1 MPYAPS
7 TGIYTPASGAESA
20 APGQVIRSLTWNSIF
35 TDLSTA
41 LTQVGAA
48 TWIKSPRVIS
58 SAGATTLLASDGVVY
73 VEAAVS
79 TIFMQPS
86 SLVTAPVYLVGAL
99 GSVFGG
105 NNAVVIA
112 SGSDTLSGQGTLTL
126 ATNYQIAYF
135 LPLASGGYMV
145 GYAPGPQGLNGVP
158 IGNTAPGTGAFTTL
172 SNTTTGGTLIAGTAT
187 ITSLT
192 SSVVA
197 ATGSVLSSGPGGVG
211 YSTGAGGTV
220 VQATNKTTGVTL
232 AKTCGQITMNNA
244 ALVNGVIASF
254 TMTNSLIA
262 ASDVLILN
270 HISGGT
276 PGSYGL
282 NAQAVAG
289 AATINVRNNTA
300 GTLSEALILQFAVV
314 KTVNS

>member
-1 MPYAPS
+1 MPFNLS

-58 SAGATTLLASDGVVY
+58 SAGVTTLLTSDGVVY
-73 VEAAVS
+73 VEALVS

-86 SLVTAPVYLVGAL
+86 SLVTAPVYIVGAL

-105 NNAVVIA
+105 NNAVVVA
-112 SGSDTLSGQGTLTL
+112 SGSDMLSGQGTLTL
-126 ATNYQIAYF
+126 ATNYQVATF

-145 GYAPGPQGLNGVP
+145 GYAPSPQGLNGVP

-172 SNTTTGGTLIAGTAT
+172 
-187 ITSLT
+187 
-192 SSVVA
+192 
-197 ATGSVLSSGPGGVG
+197 TGSTSILSSGPGGVG

-262 ASDVLILN
+262 ATDVLVLN

-282 NAQAVAG
+282 NAQAAAG
-289 AATINVRNNTA
+289 TATINVRNNTA
-300 GTLSEALILQFAVV
+300 GTLSEAIVIQFSVV
-314 KTVNS
+314 KAVNS